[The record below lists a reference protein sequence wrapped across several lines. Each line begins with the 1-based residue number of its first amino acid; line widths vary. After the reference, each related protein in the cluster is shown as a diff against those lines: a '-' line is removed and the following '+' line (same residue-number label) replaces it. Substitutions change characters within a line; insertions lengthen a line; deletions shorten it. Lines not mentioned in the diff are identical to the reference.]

1 MSKSTQFIFRIE
13 GKDRKLVERAAKID
27 RRTVSD
33 FIRLAAIDKAA
44 EIIEVDKIK
53 RQNLKKGT

>member
-1 MSKSTQFIFRIE
+1 MAKSTQFIFRIE
-13 GKDRKLVERAAKID
+13 GKDRKLVKRAAKID

-44 EIIEVDKIK
+44 EVIENDKK
-53 RQNLKKGT
+53 RKKGL